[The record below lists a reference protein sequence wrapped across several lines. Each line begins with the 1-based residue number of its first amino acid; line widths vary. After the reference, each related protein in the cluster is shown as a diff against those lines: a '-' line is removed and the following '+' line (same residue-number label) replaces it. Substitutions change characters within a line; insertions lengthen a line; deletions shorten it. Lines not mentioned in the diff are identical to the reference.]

1 MRTETMLVAGVVVGA
16 VLLIMFAQS
25 QFSYCQKIRQKT
37 LDCVL
42 QIR

>member
-1 MRTETMLVAGVVVGA
+1 MKTETILIAGVVLGA
-16 VLLIMFAQS
+16 VLLTMFAQS
-25 QFSYCQKIRQKT
+25 QFSYCQQIRQKT